1 MYKTVAFFALFYHKF
16 LMFFFFL
23 LFFSGNNLKILAG
36 LYIFIYY
43 ITTPHMNW
51 IHHRLCDIHT
61 WTEYTDFKDHTRS
74 FIYTSSFYYAISVRR
89 VLEEGIRL
97 SLKILPF

>member
-16 LMFFFFL
+16 LMFFFFAV
-23 LFFSGNNLKILAG
+23 FSGNNLKILAG

-61 WTEYTDFKDHTRS
+61 
-74 FIYTSSFYYAISVRR
+74 
-89 VLEEGIRL
+89 
-97 SLKILPF
+97 